1 MGRMKKGEPGHD
13 LAYKKFLENMIKKH
27 GNEEAYREH
36 MKKIGA
42 LGGSKPTVKPKGF
55 AANPELARKA
65 GAIGGRI
72 SRRGK
77 AKEAK

>member
-1 MGRMKKGEPGHD
+1 MANNHEGGIKSRDKM
-13 LAYKKFLENMIKKH
+13 LAQDPDFYK
-27 GNEEAYREH
+27 R
-36 MKKIGA
+36 IGA